1 MSESQPPSSP
11 PPKLTWPKYA
21 LAAVVLFF
29 TLCIIW
35 TVREANRLKR
45 AKQDGM
51 SVPRA
56 TQRTNWGPGQ

>member
-1 MSESQPPSSP
+1 MPETLPPSSS
-11 PPKLTWPKYA
+11 PPKLVWPKYA

-29 TLCIIW
+29 TLCIVW

-51 SVPRA
+51 NIPRA
-56 TQRTNWGPGQ
+56 TQRTN